1 VRYAG
6 IITVLLVGCAY
17 QWDTAPVY
25 IPTNPRP
32 HTLYVKQPEDVA
44 IFMTGRPDRP
54 FVEVGMIEAQQDL
67 RGREDART
75 VVAKMREFAG
85 KRGCDA
91 LAIFSSN
98 DGIWDPGGKLAATN
112 VKGYRGSC
120 IVYVDAPPKAAAASV
135 AAPVAPVAAAAAKP
149 LSDALSCMPNS
160 TQLCYG
166 PAGCRGAQRCT
177 ASGDAYTLCDCGSAT
192 AQVAPKP

>member
-6 IITVLLVGCAY
+6 IITVLLAGCAY
-17 QWDTAPVY
+17 LWETVPVY

-32 HTLYVKQPEDVA
+32 HALYVKKPEDVA

-54 FVEVGMIEAQQDL
+54 FVEVGMIEVQQDL
-67 RGREDART
+67 RGQEDART
-75 VVAKMREFAG
+75 VVAKMRQFAG

-98 DGIWDPGGKLAATN
+98 DGIWDPGGKLAASN

-120 IVYVDAPPKAAAASV
+120 IVYVDAPPKAAEASL
-135 AAPVAPVAAAAAKP
+135 AAPVAAKP

-166 PAGCRGAQRCT
+166 PGGCRGGQRCT
-177 ASGDAYTLCDCGSAT
+177 ASGDGYTLCDCGSAT
-192 AQVAPKP
+192 AQVSPKP